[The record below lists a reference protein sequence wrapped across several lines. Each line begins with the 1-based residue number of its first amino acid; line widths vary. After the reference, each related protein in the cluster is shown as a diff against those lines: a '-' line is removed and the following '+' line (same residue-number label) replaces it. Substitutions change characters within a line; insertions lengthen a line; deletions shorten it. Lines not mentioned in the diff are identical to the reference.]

1 MFENRRKYRFQISHR
16 TGISFGISILLLI
29 FVSIFSMGI
38 GSVNVPVRNTLYIV
52 AGQIPFF
59 GSFVHASVPLTQYRI
74 ITSLREP
81 QIIGGILVGSTLG
94 IGGAVIQSIFRNP
107 ITEPYIIGISSG
119 AALGAVISITLS
131 LSFFGFYTMQLNA
144 FIFSLAI
151 VGIVYVISYRHG
163 KVPPTYLLL
172 IGISLS
178 FFASSIVSF
187 LIYTNINLEGTEY
200 FWLLGSLQTITW
212 EEISMLFMVTSI
224 TSILIFLQRRE
235 MDALQMG
242 EAHARSIGVNVERSK
257 AILIA
262 LVTLSTSAA
271 VSISGLIG
279 FVGLIMPH
287 ISRLVY
293 GGSNRYVIPSSAIF
307 GSIFLIVANDISKLV
322 ISQETIPIGIITGII
337 GVPFFIYLLNRLAKG
352 SYVD

>member
-1 MFENRRKYRFQISHR
+1 MFENKQKYLFRINHR
-16 TGISFGISILLLI
+16 IGISFGISVMLLI
-29 FVSIFSMGI
+29 FVSLFSLGI
-38 GSVNVPVRNTLYIV
+38 GSVSVPLKNTLYIF
-52 AGQIPFF
+52 ASQIPFI
-59 GSFVHASVPLTQYRI
+59 GNAVHLSVPLSQYRI

-94 IGGAVIQSIFRNP
+94 IGGAVVQSIFRNP

-119 AALGAVISITLS
+119 AALGAVLTISLS
-131 LSFFGFYTMQLNA
+131 LTFFGFYTMQLNA
-144 FIFSLAI
+144 FIFSMAI
-151 VGIVYVISYRHG
+151 VGIVYIISYRHG

-212 EEISMLFMVTSI
+212 DEISLLFMITSI

-235 MDALQMG
+235 LDALQMG
-242 EAHARSIGVNVERSK
+242 EAHAHSIGVNVERSK

-262 LVTLSTSAA
+262 LVVLSTSAA
-271 VSISGLIG
+271 VSITGLIG

-287 ISRLVY
+287 VSRLVY

-307 GSIFLIVANDISKLV
+307 GSIFLIVANDISKVV
-322 ISQETIPIGIITGII
+322 ISQETIPIGIVTGII